1 MSKVISVPEEL
12 YNKAAD
18 YAAKENVSVEE
29 FVTALLSKQLASRDS
44 IVSRARLFNR
54 DDLDRALSA
63 IPDVEPEEHDRL

>member
-29 FVTALLSKQLASRDS
+29 FVAALLSKQLASRDS
-44 IVSRARLFNR
+44 IESRALLFNR
-54 DDLDRALSA
+54 DDFDRALSA